1 MEVVVAAKDANLE
14 GTLIL
19 PENAGGVV
27 LFAHGS
33 GSSRLSPRNNCVAE
47 ILNDAGFATLLLDLL
62 TRQEDLDYEMRFDI
76 ELLTGRLLEATSWL
90 QSENRTSQLKIGYF
104 GASTGAAS
112 ALKAAAKLGKSI
124 SAVVSRGG
132 RPDLAS
138 PEELAHVVSPTLL
151 IVGSRDGTVVE
162 LNREA
167 FLYLACE
174 KEMKIIPGASHLF
187 EEPGKLEQVAT
198 AAKDWFRRYLD

>member
-1 MEVVVAAKDANLE
+1 MEVVVDAKDANLE
-14 GTLIL
+14 GTLIV

-33 GSSRLSPRNNCVAE
+33 GSSRFSPRNNYVAE

-90 QSENRTSQLKIGYF
+90 QSENRTRQMKIGYF

-112 ALKAAAKLGKSI
+112 AIKAAAKLGKSI

-151 IVGSRDGTVVE
+151 IVGSRDGSVVE

-174 KEMKIIPGASHLF
+174 KEMKVIPGASHLF

>member
-1 MEVVVAAKDANLE
+1 MEVVVDAKDANLE

-33 GSSRLSPRNNCVAE
+33 GSSRFSPRNNYVAE

-90 QSENRTSQLKIGYF
+90 QSENRTRQMKIGYF

-151 IVGSRDGTVVE
+151 IVGSRDGSVVE

-174 KEMKIIPGASHLF
+174 KEMKVIPGASHLF

>member
-1 MEVVVAAKDANLE
+1 MEVVIVAEKANLE
-14 GTLIL
+14 GTLTL
-19 PENAGGVV
+19 PKNAHGIV
-27 LFAHGS
+27 LFSHGS
-33 GSSRLSPRNNCVAE
+33 GSSRFSPRNNYVAR

-76 ELLTGRLLEATSWL
+76 ELLTRRLLEATSWL
-90 QSENRTSQLKIGYF
+90 QSENKTKQMKIGYF

-112 ALKAAAKLGKSI
+112 ALKAAVKLGRSI
-124 SAVVSRGG
+124 SAMVSRGG

-138 PEELAHVVSPTLL
+138 PEELALVAAPTLL
-151 IVGSRDGTVVE
+151 IVGGSDDIVVE

-167 FLYLACE
+167 FLNLACE

-198 AAKDWFRRYLD
+198 AAKDWFRRYLA

>member
-1 MEVVVAAKDANLE
+1 MEVVIAAEEANLE
-14 GTLIL
+14 GTLTL
-19 PENAGGVV
+19 PENAEGVV

-33 GSSRLSPRNNCVAE
+33 GSSRFSPRNNYVAG

-76 ELLTGRLLEATSWL
+76 ELLTRRLLEATAWL
-90 QSENRTSQLKIGYF
+90 QSGNKTKQMKIGYF

-151 IVGSRDGTVVE
+151 IVGGSDDVVVE

-167 FLYLACE
+167 FLNLSCE

-187 EEPGKLEQVAT
+187 EEPGKLEQVAK
-198 AAKDWFRRYLD
+198 AAKDWFRRYLA

>member
-1 MEVVVAAKDANLE
+1 MEVVIDTEHANLE
-14 GTLIL
+14 GTLTL

-33 GSSRLSPRNNCVAE
+33 GSSRFSPRNNYVAE

-62 TRQEDLDYEMRFDI
+62 TRQEDLDHEMRFDI

-90 QSENRTSQLKIGYF
+90 QSENRTRQMKIGYF

-151 IVGSRDGTVVE
+151 IVGSRDDTVVE

-167 FLYLACE
+167 FLNLGCE

>member
-1 MEVVVAAKDANLE
+1 MEVVIDTEQANLE

-33 GSSRLSPRNNCVAE
+33 GSSRFSPRNNYVAE

-62 TRQEDLDYEMRFDI
+62 TRQEDLDHEMRFDI

-90 QSENRTSQLKIGYF
+90 QSENRTRQMKIGYF

-151 IVGSRDGTVVE
+151 IVGSRDDTVVE

-167 FLYLACE
+167 FLNLSCE

>member
-1 MEVVVAAKDANLE
+1 MEVVIVAEKANLE
-14 GTLIL
+14 GTLTL
-19 PENAGGVV
+19 PKNAHGIV
-27 LFAHGS
+27 LFSHGS
-33 GSSRLSPRNNCVAE
+33 GSSRFSPRNNYVAR

-76 ELLTGRLLEATSWL
+76 ELLTRRLLEATSWL
-90 QSENRTSQLKIGYF
+90 QSENKTKQMKIGYF

-112 ALKAAAKLGKSI
+112 ALKAAAKLGRSI

-138 PEELAHVVSPTLL
+138 PEELALVAAPTLL
-151 IVGSRDGTVVE
+151 IVGGSDDIVVE

-167 FLYLACE
+167 FLNLACE

-198 AAKDWFRRYLD
+198 AAKDWFRRYLA